1 MQIKMEDEVEE
12 KIDGIINRIVK
23 NINDYKNDYKNDYI
37 KSENKLELKDGKVCV
52 LNNSYFSRGKSK
64 DISTNK
70 SNKYLGFRMK
80 DNITEEDCFVVE
92 IKNSFYIEFKEY
104 DNKPE
109 NAKSLR
115 EEVKEEIKNLGE
127 IVFFLVS
134 EYSYEDSISREIQNK
149 DFKKIIYKP
158 STKPST
164 QENWEILDD
173 KIFIYQ
179 LDNCIEEKILNAIK
193 TKIEKGNKGK
203 GKGLNKELE
212 KNIIKAI
219 SEIKKEDHYS
229 VKMPDE
235 TKRDGK
241 CILDD
246 ILNSVRKNL
255 EEYNDSLKKY
265 LGKSDNSDNSDND
278 FYFYNVLRIA
288 YIFSHEVI
296 DLIKFLISVGDLK
309 PLINWE
315 TFLTKYKFYKSM
327 ERLPG
332 VLEKNKKN
340 KVVIKN
346 YIDIIGKS
354 RNKKFHR
361 IFPFERKFKVEL
373 PDNAIKDPYI
383 IVFWRYNKN
392 KNKNNNK
399 EHDILEYKDKEL
411 VKLLQKFSITEEE
424 IVQKDFWEK
433 NSEVIE
439 KAAIYIS
446 EFGDVLKEL
455 REVVSL

>member
-12 KIDGIINRIVK
+12 KVDKIISRIVK
-23 NINDYKNDYKNDYI
+23 NINGYKNDYI
-37 KSENKLELKDGKVCV
+37 KSEKKLELKDGNVYV
-52 LNNSYFSRGKSK
+52 LNNSYFSRSNSK

-70 SNKYLGFRMK
+70 SDKYLGFRMK

-92 IKNSFYIEFKEY
+92 MENPLKSDLNENKNKLG
-104 DNKPE
+104 NVKP
-109 NAKSLR
+109 LR

-134 EYSYEDSISREIQNK
+134 EYSDEDSISREIQNK

-193 TKIEKGNKGK
+193 TKIKKGNKEK
-203 GKGLNKELE
+203 GKELTEDLEE
-212 KNIIKAI
+212 KIIEAI
-219 SEIKKEDHYS
+219 SEIKKEAYYS
-229 VKMPDE
+229 VKMSDE

-246 ILNSVRKNL
+246 ILNSIRKNL
-255 EEYNDSLKKY
+255 KEYNDSLEKY
-265 LGKSDNSDNSDND
+265 LGKSDNSDNDS
-278 FYFYNVLRIA
+278 YFYNVLRIA

-296 DLIKFLISVGDLK
+296 DLIKFLIGVGDLK

-327 ERLPG
+327 EQLPG
-332 VLEKNKKN
+332 VLEKNK
-340 KVVIKN
+340 VVIKK

-373 PDNAIKDPYI
+373 PDNAIKNPYI
-383 IVFWRYNKN
+383 IIFERYNN
-392 KNKNNNK
+392 R

-439 KAAIYIS
+439 KAANYIS